1 MLALVVRSAYVAT
14 VCEELPARRVAQMA
28 HCGKRAA
35 KTDLHAVAG
44 AAGNGLMN
52 LNETPPAPRTW
63 QTARRSPTPS
73 IVSCPLRPWL
83 HGRSLADNLL
93 NHS

>member
-1 MLALVVRSAYVAT
+1 MLALVVRNAYVAT

-52 LNETPPAPRTW
+52 LNETPRPHARGRRVPRLR
-63 QTARRSPTPS
+63 Q
-73 IVSCPLRPWL
+73 SCPVLFV
-83 HGRSLADNLL
+83 HGYTVVLSLTTC
-93 NHS
+93 